1 MELKLIEHNE
11 ACENSVKYQSDC
23 YTIGN
28 YKIIKDTTIYKN
40 GKTFEQFD
48 INKNCEK
55 RFIPTICFYES
66 LFDGEKKEFK
76 IQTTSYGSLY
86 PAEIQEVIDGY
97 QEALEVVNILTD
109 KFMK

>member
-11 ACENSVKYQSDC
+11 ACENNVKYQSDC

-28 YKIIKDTTIYKN
+28 YKIIKDTTIYEN

-55 RFIPTICFYES
+55 RFIPTICFYQN
-66 LFDGEKKEFK
+66 FVDGEEKEFK
-76 IQTTSYGSLY
+76 IQTTSYGSLS

-97 QEALEVVNILTD
+97 QETLEVVNILTD
-109 KFMK
+109 KFIK